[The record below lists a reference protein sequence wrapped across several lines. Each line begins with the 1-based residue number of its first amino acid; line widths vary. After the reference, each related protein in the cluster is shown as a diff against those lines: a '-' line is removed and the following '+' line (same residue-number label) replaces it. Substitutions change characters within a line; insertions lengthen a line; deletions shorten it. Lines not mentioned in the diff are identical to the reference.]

1 MALRPRANGSLL
13 TFIGLGFWQ
22 AWWMIAMCSSMLPL
36 HTTPNSSPLSLVML
50 ATALGYLAVAFLPK
64 SLLPLV
70 SKIKYYGVCA
80 LLATGGSLGLVA
92 AGLLGGTSAE
102 IIFFISVIAFSLG
115 NALLL
120 AMWGEFW
127 STLAMGR
134 VARCLMAS
142 YVFAFVLFFAITS
155 IPQAIG
161 APLLAIMPT
170 ASLLVL
176 YLSRNEPKRE
186 AAQTQFEMESKPTAF
201 IFVPLVLLSIVWGT
215 SQAIFPSMDSTGW
228 EAISASALAAGLLLA
243 AVLVSTIVFP
253 PSIEPVALYR
263 IIVPSISCGL
273 IMIVIA
279 PELLANVGNGLVMA
293 GIYALDMLVMLVS
306 TDLAFR
312 MHKPPVRYFALAMF
326 ATRIGTAIGTIAAHE
341 MLALPDASAYGD
353 WMHDTLLTCA
363 IAAIIIGMLVFTQ
376 SDLMK
381 LYRTRPVHAATVS
394 LDERCEAISK
404 TFGLTNR
411 ESEVLSLLARG
422 RSIPYIAKELVIA
435 NGTVKHHVSNIYRKI
450 GVYDRQSLHDVI
462 EQGVQG

>member
-1 MALRPRANGSLL
+1 MAPRPRANGSLL

-22 AWWMIAMCSSMLPL
+22 AWWMIAMCSNMLPL
-36 HTTPNSSPLSLVML
+36 HNTEGSGPLAFVMV

-64 SLLPLV
+64 KIMPLV
-70 SKIKYYGVCA
+70 GNIPCYGVCA
-80 LLATGGSLGLVA
+80 FLATGGSLGLVA
-92 AGLLGGTSAE
+92 AGLLSGTSAYVV
-102 IIFFISVIAFSLG
+102 FVASVICFSLG

-142 YVFAFVLFFAITS
+142 YVFAFVLFFAVLS
-155 IPQAIG
+155 VPNALG

-186 AAQTQFEMESKPTAF
+186 AAQTQFEMESKPSAF

-215 SQAIFPSMDSTGW
+215 TQAIFPYLDTQGGGSIG
-228 EAISASALAAGLLLA
+228 ASALAAGLLLA

-279 PELLANVGNGLVMA
+279 PELMANVGNGLVMV

-312 MHKPPVRYFALAMF
+312 MRKPPVRYFALAVF
-326 ATRIGTAIGTIAAHE
+326 ATRIGTAVGTIAAHE
-341 MLALPDASAYGD
+341 MMVYLLTNGD
-353 WMHDTLLTCA
+353 WMHDTILTCA
-363 IAAIIIGMLVFTQ
+363 IIAIIVGSLVFTQ

-381 LYRTRPVHAATVS
+381 LYRTLPVHAATVS
-394 LDERCEAISK
+394 LDERCENIAQA
-404 TFGLTNR
+404 FGLTNR
-411 ESEVLSLLARG
+411 ESEVLRLLARG

-435 NGTVKHHVSNIYRKI
+435 NGTVKHHVSNLYRKI

-462 EQGVQG
+462 EQGAKQ